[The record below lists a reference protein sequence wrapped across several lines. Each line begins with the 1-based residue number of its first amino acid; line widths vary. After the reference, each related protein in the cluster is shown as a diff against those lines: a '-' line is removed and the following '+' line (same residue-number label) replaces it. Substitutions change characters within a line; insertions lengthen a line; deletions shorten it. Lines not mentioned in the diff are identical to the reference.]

1 MTINQ
6 LSNLAKLLEDA
17 SKPNSQSR
25 EVKQSPKPVK
35 SSVKT
40 NKKSQ
45 IVQEEEKQASLK
57 AEKKTH
63 KYLKRVTPSSSATVV
78 KPSSPPVVATQI
90 SKISK
95 LVPTALGTSL
105 IQALAKG
112 VVKSETPNDEDP
124 REPWQSKFQGKQY

>member
-1 MTINQ
+1 MNPSLRSIHIT
-6 LSNLAKLLEDA
+6 
-17 SKPNSQSR
+17 KP
-25 EVKQSPKPVK
+25 
-35 SSVKT
+35 KT
-40 NKKSQ
+40 
-45 IVQEEEKQASLK
+45 VQEEEKQASLK

-90 SKISK
+90 SK
-95 LVPTALGTSL
+95 LMPTALGTSL

-112 VVKSETPNDEDP
+112 VVKSETPNDEDS

>member
-6 LSNLAKLLEDA
+6 LSNLAKDA

-90 SKISK
+90 SK
-95 LVPTALGTSL
+95 LMPTALGTSL

-112 VVKSETPNDEDP
+112 VVKSETPNDEDS

>member
-35 SSVKT
+35 SSVKA

-90 SKISK
+90 SK
-95 LVPTALGTSL
+95 LMPTALGTSL

-112 VVKSETPNDEDP
+112 VVKSETPNDEDS

>member
-35 SSVKT
+35 FSVKT

-90 SKISK
+90 SK
-95 LVPTALGTSL
+95 LMPTALGTSL

-112 VVKSETPNDEDP
+112 VVKSETPNDEDS

>member
-35 SSVKT
+35 FSVKT

-63 KYLKRVTPSSSATVV
+63 KYLKRVTPSVSATAA
-78 KPSSPPVVATQI
+78 KPSSPPVVATQ
-90 SKISK
+90 ISK